1 MLNFSTKCLDFIQNY
16 AGGEINYDKIN
27 SGNLKDTFYS
37 FGLNPHRGF
46 YYFFVMSCLYTE
58 YFVNS
63 LLNEVSG
70 KIQEQLLKITNNI
83 RESIN
88 KLFQEQESKINKIKS
103 ENEEYKGLV
112 NKLVNE
118 IRELNEKYENLE
130 TELIHQNDTLITAV
144 EEIKKMK
151 ETKKFHDIN
160 DELNILSSEVTKLK
174 KENGESKGLVNNLV
188 NEVELSAIIDTLKIE
203 HNNKFLEIS
212 NLCEVRILSLI
223 DKIKEL
229 EHKIDTIQLTS
240 LD

>member
-1 MLNFSTKCLDFIQNY
+1 
-16 AGGEINYDKIN
+16 
-27 SGNLKDTFYS
+27 
-37 FGLNPHRGF
+37 
-46 YYFFVMSCLYTE
+46 
-58 YFVNS
+58 
-63 LLNEVSG
+63 
-70 KIQEQLLKITNNI
+70 
-83 RESIN
+83 
-88 KLFQEQESKINKIKS
+88 
-103 ENEEYKGLV
+103 
-112 NKLVNE
+112 
-118 IRELNEKYENLE
+118 
-130 TELIHQNDTLITAV
+130 
-144 EEIKKMK
+144 MK

-160 DELNILSSEVTKLK
+160 NELNILSSEVTKLK